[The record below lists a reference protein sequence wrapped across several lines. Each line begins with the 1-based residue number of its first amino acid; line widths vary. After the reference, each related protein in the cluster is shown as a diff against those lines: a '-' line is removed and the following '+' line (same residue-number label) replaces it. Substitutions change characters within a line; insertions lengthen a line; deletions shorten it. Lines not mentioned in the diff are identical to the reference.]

1 MARSIR
7 VPYPLPEMSLFAL
20 PSRLPARK
28 HLIAGVMGLLGMG
41 LMIAAVLTASGFSS
55 PFSSSGAESVQTD
68 AINVAEGATT
78 TAPAAPA
85 SPPNTSETANPAVP
99 PLLAFPGT
107 TTPGSPNT
115 TAPPNRPTTT
125 STSTLPPTTVPT
137 LLPPLGNL
145 GQSLSGG

>member
-1 MARSIR
+1 
-7 VPYPLPEMSLFAL
+7 MSLFAL

-28 HLIAGVMGLLGMG
+28 HVIAGVMGLLGMG

-68 AINVAEGATT
+68 AVNVAGATT
-78 TAPAAPA
+78 TSPPPATA
-85 SPPNTSETANPAVP
+85 PPNTSATANPAVP

-137 LLPPLGNL
+137 LLPPLGSL
-145 GQSLSGG
+145 GQSLSGR

>member
-1 MARSIR
+1 
-7 VPYPLPEMSLFAL
+7 MSLFAL

-28 HLIAGVMGLLGMG
+28 HVIAGVMGLLGMG

-68 AINVAEGATT
+68 AVNVAEDATT
-78 TAPAAPA
+78 TAPAAA
-85 SPPNTSETANPAVP
+85 EAPPSTSATANRALAPAPVP
-99 PLLAFPGT
+99 GP

-115 TAPPNRPTTT
+115 TAPPNGPTTT